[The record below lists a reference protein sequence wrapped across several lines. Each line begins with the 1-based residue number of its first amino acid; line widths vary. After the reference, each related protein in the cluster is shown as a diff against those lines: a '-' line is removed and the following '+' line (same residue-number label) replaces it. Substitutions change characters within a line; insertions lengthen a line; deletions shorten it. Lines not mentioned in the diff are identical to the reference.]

1 MLYILYYI
9 AYLLTGSVQQS
20 PWKTNQF
27 SASQEIP
34 PFYGNHSFI
43 TTFTSACHLTLSWA
57 HTIGLI
63 QVWGTR
69 LFFITCYIFTV
80 RGCSH
85 LTQPL
90 SWSTTPCRL
99 SDSLF
104 YIFAATLHFGGHSSI
119 CNQRTCH
126 VVTGTHLSWPYCIL
140 WWIYYNKLF
149 RKCIVSMYNKHYC
162 LLSSWYVSFLG
173 SSGNVTYHI
182 SHLPL
187 QILCFK
193 IIKIF
198 CRVKKIC
205 IFLVSK
211 CVAYICMFKRQS
223 ILNPLPANVE
233 NMVSS

>member
-1 MLYILYYI
+1 MLRFYCEGLFASHPTPKLEYHS
-9 AYLLTGSVQQS
+9 L
-20 PWKTNQF
+20 
-27 SASQEIP
+27 SAV
-34 PFYGNHSFI
+34 
-43 TTFTSACHLTLSWA
+43 C
-57 HTIGLI
+57 
-63 QVWGTR
+63 
-69 LFFITCYIFTV
+69 
-80 RGCSH
+80 
-85 LTQPL
+85 
-90 SWSTTPCRL
+90 
-99 SDSLF
+99 DSLF
-104 YIFAATLHFGGHSSI
+104 YIFAATLHFGGRSSI
-119 CNQRTCH
+119 CNLRTCH
-126 VVTGTHLSWPYCIL
+126 VVVTGTHLSWLYCIL

-149 RKCIVSMYNKHYC
+149 RRYIVSMYNKHYC

-193 IIKIF
+193 IIKIV

-211 CVAYICMFKRQS
+211 CVAYICKLKCQS